1 MGSMALP
8 TPLEQK
14 IEDLNQ
20 QLAQLRQERDQLNQ
34 EAKKWVEKRNQSN
47 QQIKQLQTESK
58 SIKAKRDEIN
68 LQVQILKAAREKAKT
83 QRQEKHEQAA
93 KLMEK
98 MKPVAER
105 KSASRF
111 QELEKRIQDIDWKIQ
126 TSSLPIQEEKEL
138 VEKVKELET
147 QKTSHKRFLKLKDKL
162 VEAQTEAKAFGTQA
176 KTKHDELSQ
185 LAKQSQEIH
194 TQFLDT
200 VNRIRLLRQGADEAH
215 QKYLELRQKAHTT
228 QEKYVEIQRQIKALK
243 EEMAD
248 TEKQQYAQK
257 GLALKD
263 QATARAREKMKRGEK
278 LTFDEFKLLSE
289 EEDATQH

>member
-1 MGSMALP
+1 MAST
-8 TPLEQK
+8 TPLGQK
-14 IEDLNQ
+14 IEELNK

-34 EAKKWVEKRNQSN
+34 EAKKWVEKRNESN
-47 QQIKQLQTESK
+47 QLAKQLQTEAK

-83 QRQEKHEQAA
+83 QRHEKHEQAA

-98 MKPVAER
+98 MKPIAER
-105 KSASRF
+105 KSASRY
-111 QELEKRIQDIDWKIQ
+111 QELEKRIRDIDWKIQ

-147 QKTSHKRFLKLKDKL
+147 QRTSHKRFLKLKDKL
-162 VEAQTEAKAFGTQA
+162 AETEIEAKAFGTQA
-176 KTKHDELSQ
+176 RLKHDELSE
-185 LAKQSQEIH
+185 LAKQSQDAH

-200 VNRIRLLRQGADEAH
+200 VNRIKPLRQSADEAH
-215 QKYLELRQKAHTT
+215 QKYLELRQKANETH
-228 QEKYVEIQRQIKALK
+228 EKYVETQRQIKALK

-248 TEKQQYAQK
+248 KEKQQYAKK
-257 GLALKD
+257 GQALRD
-263 QATARAREKMKRGEK
+263 QATARAREKMNRSGK

-289 EEDATQH
+289 EDATQH